1 MPTPQTRSHKRQ
13 RGIEPISTSE
23 ARALLAACN
32 RGTTGLR
39 AKALVLI
46 MWRAGLRVG
55 EALALLPRDVETDH
69 GIVRVR
75 EGKTGSRVVPLDPEA
90 CAELGR
96 WMDRR
101 KALGATGHD
110 PLFCTVSPPGGALE
124 QTSVR
129 RLLRRLAQ
137 KAGLEKRVYPHVLR
151 HSYAQDLALE
161 GQPLVVIQQ
170 ALGHRHAA
178 TTSEYLHA
186 IAPTALLSAL
196 RAWPS
201 WSLDPDE
208 LTQPA

>member
-101 KALGATGHD
+101 KALGATKFNILMQFVIEALTIGV
-110 PLFCTVSPPGGALE
+110 LGGLLGIALGGGGAWVLANVIGWNVFIAPE
-124 QTSVR
+124 AVLLAVLFSIGVGLIFGIWPAR
-129 RLLRRLAQ
+129 RAAQ
-137 KAGLEKRVYPHVLR
+137 LDPIEALR
-151 HSYAQDLALE
+151 HD
-161 GQPLVVIQQ
+161 
-170 ALGHRHAA
+170 
-178 TTSEYLHA
+178 
-186 IAPTALLSAL
+186 
-196 RAWPS
+196 
-201 WSLDPDE
+201 
-208 LTQPA
+208 